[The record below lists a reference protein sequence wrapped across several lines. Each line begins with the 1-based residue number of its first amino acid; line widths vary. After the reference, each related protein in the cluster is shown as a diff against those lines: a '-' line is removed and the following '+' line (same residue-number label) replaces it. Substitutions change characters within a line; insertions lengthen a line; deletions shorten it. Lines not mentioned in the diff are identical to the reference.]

1 MIAQAQMVFN
11 WRHIRQAAAVN
22 NVADNPQLNRFEMQE
37 DGHTAFADYQR
48 RGHVLL
54 IPHVEA
60 PLALRGTGAAGRLME
75 GMLAIVRERGEKL
88 VPVCPYAVAYIDRH
102 KEHQDLVA

>member
-1 MIAQAQMVFN
+1 MVFN
-11 WRHIRQAAAVN
+11 WRHVKQAAAMN

-37 DGHTAFADYQR
+37 NGHTAFADYQR
-48 RGHVLL
+48 RGHVLV

-88 VPVCPYAVAYIDRH
+88 VPVCPYAAAYIDRH